1 MYLKFKNIQEKNY
14 EIKKKD
20 LVLHIEMTHYVQ
32 RKINLKVNTNTYA
45 TKVTNFNDKEIIYMS
60 DT

>member
-1 MYLKFKNIQEKNY
+1 MNLKFKNIQEKNY